1 MPDPQP
7 ASRDDGI
14 VWDLELK
21 AGRPW
26 WHIPWREVWKYR
38 DLIALFVRR
47 DFTAMYKQTILGP
60 LWYLL
65 QPLFTTL
72 MLVLIFGVMAK
83 TKTDG
88 LPSVLF
94 FLSGVVAWN
103 YFADCLTKTANTFTG
118 NAHLFGKVYFPR
130 VAVPLAIVIT
140 NMIAFFVQ
148 FGFFLLV
155 LGYYWWKG
163 APVYPS
169 FRVIV
174 LPLLVLQMALLG
186 LGMGAIVS
194 SLTTKWRDLALV
206 VGFGTQLWMY
216 ASSVVLP
223 LSVVPESLRWI
234 FVLNPMV
241 PIIETFRF
249 AFLGRGVVEIW
260 QLLVSLAVTIVVFV
274 FGMTLFSRVERD
286 FMDNV

>member
-1 MPDPQP
+1 MVEP
-7 ASRDDGI
+7 ASE
-14 VWDLELK
+14 DLRGWSKVLTPD
-21 AGRPW
+21 RPW
-26 WHIPWREVWKYR
+26 WHIPWREIWEYR
-38 DLIALFVRR
+38 DLVLLFVKR
-47 DFTAMYKQTILGP
+47 DFTATYKQTFLGP

-72 MLVLIFGVMAK
+72 MLAFVFGVLAK
-83 TKTDG
+83 TQTDG
-88 LPSVLF
+88 LPRLLF
-94 FLSGVVAWN
+94 FMSGVVSWN

-118 NAHLFGKVYFPR
+118 NAGIFGKVYFPR
-130 VAVPLAIVIT
+130 LTVPLSIVIT
-140 NMIAFFVQ
+140 NMITFVVQ
-148 FGFFLLV
+148 FGLFLLL
-155 LGYYWWKG
+155 LGYYWAKG
-163 APVYPS
+163 APVFPNY
-169 FRVIV
+169 RVII
-174 LPLLVLQMALLG
+174 LPLLVVQMALLG

-194 SLTTKWRDLALV
+194 SLTTKWRDLSML

-223 LSVVPESLRWI
+223 LSVIPEKWRWI

-260 QLLVSLAVTIVVFV
+260 QLMVSLAVTIVIFV

-286 FMDNV
+286 FMDTV